1 MATSTPLPTEQT
13 IIFPC
18 VSTVQKEDLVYLA
31 SNGLLTTATSNN
43 PQTPIVGIVIAKPTA
58 AACEILFSG
67 LVSYSLNLAF
77 GIIYVGIDGKL
88 SLTPTQA
95 GGGLNQ
101 VMGTSF
107 GNGKIYFYPNYVRI
121 ISV

>member
-1 MATSTPLPTEQT
+1 MATSVQMPPQQT
-13 IIFPC
+13 LIFPC

-31 SNGLLTTATSNN
+31 SNGLLTTAFSNN
-43 PQTPIVGIVIAKPTA
+43 PQTPIVGMVIAKPTA
-58 AACEILFSG
+58 STCEILFTG
-67 LVSYSLNLAF
+67 LVSYSLNLDF
-77 GIIYVGIDGKL
+77 GIIYVGNDGKL
-88 SLTPTQA
+88 ATTPTPA